1 MKEKPEKLETFM
13 RMVMKEA
20 RRNSLVRLCES
31 WGISEEEMDNCID
44 YLEDTLGM
52 KI

>member
-1 MKEKPEKLETFM
+1 MERPEKIETFM
-13 RMVMKEA
+13 YLMMKVA

-31 WGISEEEMDNCID
+31 FGISEEEMDDCVQYIK
-44 YLEDTLGM
+44 ETLNV

>member
-1 MKEKPEKLETFM
+1 MERPEKLETFM
-13 RMVMKEA
+13 YMVMKEA

-31 WGISEEEMDNCID
+31 WSISEEEMDDCVQYIK
-44 YLEDTLGM
+44 ETLNV